1 MKKWAI
7 LDPYLENPSACM
19 RRLIERHRGAIH
31 FDTFVPSR
39 GELPLANA
47 YDGFIGLGSHAYV
60 TDQEDWIKSYALF
73 LETVLKQG
81 KKVFGICFTHQL
93 MAMHFGGRVDF
104 IYPDQRGLKGLRKI
118 GLSQDLFHFKN
129 SIELV
134 YTQHQRVFEIPAELE
149 SLGQSLFD
157 FEILRHRNYPL
168 LTFQAHPEASEDFCR
183 NDALMNS
190 AKEIQRAQHYGDAVI
205 DSFLLS

>member
-7 LDPYLENPSACM
+7 LDPYLENPSVCM
-19 RRLIERHRGAIH
+19 DRLIKRHAGVIK
-31 FDTFVPSR
+31 FETFVPSR
-39 GELPLANA
+39 GDLPKADDF
-47 YDGFIGLGSHAYV
+47 DGYIGLGSHAYV
-60 TDQEDWIKSYALF
+60 TDSDDWIKLYANF
-73 LETVLKQG
+73 LENVLKRG

-104 IYPDQRGLKGLRKI
+104 IYPDQRGLKGLRKVE
-118 GLSQDLFHFKN
+118 LKRELFGFKE

-134 YTQHQRVFEIPAELE
+134 YTQHQRVFYIPEELE
-149 SLGQSLFD
+149 SLGQSLFEY
-157 FEILRHRNYPL
+157 EILKHRNYPL
-168 LTFQAHPEASEDFCR
+168 LTFQAHPEASDFFCR

-190 AKEIQRAQHYGDAVI
+190 TKEIQRAQHYGDALI